1 MTTKKKLSQPSGN
14 CGHSDSNFEVDS
26 SQVCRQEKVNP
37 VTRKLGQRDQTRA
50 KSEEDS
56 PYTGKLDAVSPEM
69 ENMRFSDHLFLGKIF
84 QCLQKKLERS
94 AIDATFSVE
103 SYKTNVLPRRML
115 MASSMKA
122 AIHLRPDFTMNSE
135 IYKNTRF
142 ENIVNV
148 FNITQKINQ
157 RTF

>member
-1 MTTKKKLSQPSGN
+1 MDIPTQTSKLTVPKCVDKRRSIQSQGNLGRETKPEQKVKRILLTQGN
-14 CGHSDSNFEVDS
+14 LMQYH
-26 SQVCRQEKVNP
+26 QKWR
-37 VTRKLGQRDQTRA
+37 
-50 KSEEDS
+50 
-56 PYTGKLDAVSPEM
+56 
-69 ENMRFSDHLFLGKIF
+69 NMRFSDHLFLGKIF

-94 AIDATFSVE
+94 AIDATFSLE